1 MHKKS
6 MLWIP
11 MASRIAISVMN
22 YILKMEAVPSDTAVR
37 TSISPAELGTVAQLV

>member
-1 MHKKS
+1 

-11 MASRIAISVMN
+11 VASSMAKSVMN

-37 TSISPAELGTVAQLV
+37 TSISTAEPGRVTQLF